1 MYNKQMKMKEK
12 MQEMI
17 LEINTKLEEL
27 EGRSRRAK
35 LHTPQTLAHTTCG
48 FSFKFHSSAPEM
60 KENSNPS
67 TYFQFRVVEPGEN

>member
-27 EGRSRRAK
+27 DGRRR
-35 LHTPQTLAHTTCG
+35 
-48 FSFKFHSSAPEM
+48 S
-60 KENSNPS
+60 
-67 TYFQFRVVEPGEN
+67 